1 MVSGFEQTAA
11 FIAEQKWPSIQAY
24 QAIQN
29 RFFAHVQTGRV
40 PREVV
45 PDSWTRFCENLYRV
59 ILSGVERRPMDPVSL
74 VDTALDAIDAEI
86 AESGGMSFPRSISLL
101 QFCLGSLTNRG
112 VLTAALHQYVPLVTD
127 ELLDLFPNSD
137 VLGDRFDLEE
147 SL

>member
-1 MVSGFEQTAA
+1 
-11 FIAEQKWPSIQAY
+11 
-24 QAIQN
+24 
-29 RFFAHVQTGRV
+29 
-40 PREVV
+40 
-45 PDSWTRFCENLYRV
+45 
-59 ILSGVERRPMDPVSL
+59 MDPVSL
-74 VDTALDAIDAEI
+74 VGTALDAIDAEI

-127 ELLDLFPNSD
+127 ELLDLFPNSG